1 MTCMNILLQTI
12 ITNTILIKLRSWTTY
27 CLAKT
32 MLNNYHN
39 FLKITAISEKMF
51 IITNKIKKC

>member
-1 MTCMNILLQTI
+1 MNILLQTI